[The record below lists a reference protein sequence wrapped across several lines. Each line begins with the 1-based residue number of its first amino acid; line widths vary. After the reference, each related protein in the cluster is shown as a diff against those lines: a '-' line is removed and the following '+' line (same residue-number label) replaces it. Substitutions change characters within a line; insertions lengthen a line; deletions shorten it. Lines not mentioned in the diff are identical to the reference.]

1 MARRGGGSRSGF
13 GFVVTLA
20 AVAAACAAMM
30 VATAFGCLALF
41 FYIRTVMG
49 AGLAALAVAGF
60 AVFLTLLMAVLVYA
74 LPKPSLL
81 GTMFPAEAD
90 LVGRLGEAFQMGR
103 NLGEEGQSLLR
114 SKLSNVMLA
123 AIGAGILLG
132 YSPGLRRAIFS
143 FLKRN

>member
-41 FYIRTVMG
+41 FYMRTVMG

-90 LVGRLGEAFQMGR
+90 LVGRLGEAFQLGR

-114 SKLSNVMLA
+114 SKLSNVTLA

-132 YSPGLRRAIFS
+132 YSPRLRRAIFS

>member
-1 MARRGGGSRSGF
+1 MARRRGGARSGF
-13 GFVVTLA
+13 GLVVTLA

-41 FYIRTVMG
+41 FYLRAMLG

-60 AVFLTLLMAVLVYA
+60 ALALTLFLALIVYA

-81 GTMFPAEAD
+81 GTLFPAEAD
-90 LVGRLGEAFQMGR
+90 LVGRLGEAVQLGR
-103 NLGEEGQSLLR
+103 NLGEEGQNLLR
-114 SKLSNVMLA
+114 SKLSNVTLA

-132 YSPGLRRAIFS
+132 YSPRLRRAIMA

>member
-1 MARRGGGSRSGF
+1 MTRRGGGSGSGF
-13 GFVVTLA
+13 GLVVTLA

-41 FYIRTVMG
+41 FYMRMVMG

-60 AVFLTLLMAVLVYA
+60 AVVFTFLMAVLVYV

-81 GTMFPAEAD
+81 GAVFPAEAD
-90 LVGRLGEAFQMGR
+90 LLGRLGEAFQLGR
-103 NLGEEGQSLLR
+103 NLGQEGQSLLR
-114 SKLSNVMLA
+114 SKLSNVTLA

-132 YSPGLRRAIFS
+132 YSPRLRRAIFA
-143 FLKRN
+143 FLKRK

>member
-1 MARRGGGSRSGF
+1 
-13 GFVVTLA
+13 
-20 AVAAACAAMM
+20 MM

-41 FYIRTVMG
+41 FYMRTVMG

-90 LVGRLGEAFQMGR
+90 LVGRLGEAFQLGR

-114 SKLSNVMLA
+114 SKLSNVTLA

-132 YSPGLRRAIFS
+132 YSPRLRRAIFS

>member
-132 YSPGLRRAIFS
+132 YSPRLRRAIFS